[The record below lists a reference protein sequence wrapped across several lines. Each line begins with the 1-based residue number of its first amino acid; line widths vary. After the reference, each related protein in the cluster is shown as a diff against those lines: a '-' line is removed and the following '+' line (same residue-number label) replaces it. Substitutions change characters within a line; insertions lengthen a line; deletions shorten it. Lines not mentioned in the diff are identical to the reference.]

1 MLVNYF
7 GPRPTTIPGQSDAMS
22 NGQAGMAAGERQVAQ
37 ASQTLAQ
44 LPATTNRAS
53 EANSAQPSANNVATD
68 STGLQ
73 INDATRALIDL
84 KEGELVFKA
93 NARSIEA
100 AQSMFDSLLAIG
112 RSDSENDGV
121 YGASR

>member
-7 GPRPTTIPGQSDAMS
+7 GPRPNTIPSQSDAMS

-44 LPATTNRAS
+44 LPATSNRVTA
-53 EANSAQPSANNVATD
+53 ADATRVATD

-73 INDATRALIDL
+73 VGDATRALIDL